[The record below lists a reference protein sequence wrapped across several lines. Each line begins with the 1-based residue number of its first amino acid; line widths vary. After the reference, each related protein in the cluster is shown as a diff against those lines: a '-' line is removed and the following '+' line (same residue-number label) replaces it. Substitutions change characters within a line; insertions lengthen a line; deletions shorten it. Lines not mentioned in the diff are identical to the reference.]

1 MLADINI
8 DYDKYYKK
16 PNDILYIASFTDNTD
31 IGEELQAFVNEA
43 GKTGGVV
50 YIPAGIYEIND
61 PIVVPA
67 GVEIRGAASVATRI
81 NTGSDKGTI
90 ILCYYN
96 DKKGKGIEDQ
106 ALITLDGKN
115 AGVSGLMLIY
125 PGNIPGSNID
135 TSFAIRG
142 KAEGVYVVNCYIA
155 ASAYGVDFR
164 GCDNHFIKNVVTF
177 CYNITYLVGGRN
189 GVIKGCLQNPTA
201 LLRCEIPNRVSFVSR
216 GNFNT
221 ALVEPVSKKQV
232 HLVVVENA
240 ENQLVY
246 NTFSYAPKHLVVN
259 NNSIGTK
266 VINLGAD
273 QVGGTGVG
281 VGAAMLVMN
290 GGSMKVINP
299 MRVYG
304 HSYDFTSGKLTI
316 YNRTTIWEGGEG
328 PVNESK

>member
-1 MLADINI
+1 
-8 DYDKYYKK
+8 
-16 PNDILYIASFTDNTD
+16 T
-31 IGEELQAFVNEA
+31 
-43 GKTGGVV
+43 
-50 YIPAGIYEIND
+50 
-61 PIVVPA
+61 
-67 GVEIRGAASVATRI
+67 
-81 NTGSDKGTI
+81 
-90 ILCYYN
+90 
-96 DKKGKGIEDQ
+96 
-106 ALITLDGKN
+106 
-115 AGVSGLMLIY
+115 
-125 PGNIPGSNID
+125 
-135 TSFAIRG
+135 
-142 KAEGVYVVNCYIA
+142 
-155 ASAYGVDFR
+155 
-164 GCDNHFIKNVVTF
+164 
-177 CYNITYLVGGRN
+177 TYLVGGRN

-221 ALVEPVSKKQV
+221 TLVEPVSKKQV